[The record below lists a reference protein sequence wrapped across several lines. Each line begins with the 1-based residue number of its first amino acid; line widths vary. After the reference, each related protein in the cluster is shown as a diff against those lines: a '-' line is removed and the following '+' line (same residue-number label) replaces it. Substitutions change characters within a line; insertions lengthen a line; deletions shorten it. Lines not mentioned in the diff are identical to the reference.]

1 MKKNKLRPLGQI
13 TDDLEP
19 LLQEMANDHEL
30 QMGEILAIL
39 RSYIE
44 IHLPDC
50 RENYIDGTKP
60 VYFYGHI
67 SEFDKIKE

>member
-1 MKKNKLRPLGQI
+1 MKKKLRPLGQI

-30 QMGEILAIL
+30 QMGEILAL
-39 RSYIE
+39 VLCYME
-44 IHLPDC
+44 IHLPDS
-50 RENYIDGTKP
+50 RENYVDGTKP